1 MKNKIKGADDMSRF
15 FSTPKRTA
23 VSTTCIAVIILAIAA
38 LINTV
43 SSKDSHVGEIKA
55 GAEALTNAS
64 KSDYIGSGHA
74 KAIALEHANLSEGD
88 VRFLRA
94 KLDKDDGIMI
104 YEVSFR
110 LGRTEYEYA
119 IDAVTGDIIGYDIDR
134 D

>member
-1 MKNKIKGADDMSRF
+1 MSRF

-23 VSTTCIAVIILAIAA
+23 VSTACIAAIIFAVTA
-38 LINTV
+38 LINTA
-43 SSKDSHVGEIKA
+43 SSRDHHVGEINA
-55 GAEALTNAS
+55 GAEALKN
-64 KSDYIGSGHA
+64 DYIGAGHA
-74 KAIALEHANLSEGD
+74 KAIALEHANLSEND

-94 KLDKDDGIMI
+94 ELDRDDGIMI